1 MVLDEPARV
10 VQKKKRI
17 VANNWAKAAK
27 QRIPDDN
34 CGEAGKPQSPPAG

>member
-10 VQKKKRI
+10 VQQKKRI
-17 VANNWAKAAK
+17 VAKDWAKAA
-27 QRIPDDN
+27 QQCIPDDD